1 MFWTYIEVVNKAFAM
16 FLVIRIA
23 NQANAHIIFYN
34 PHNKI
39 WIMILKGLIYHSCVQ
54 FLIVKIVNF
63 LFIFFFTTYF
73 TQV

>member
-23 NQANAHIIFYN
+23 NQANAHFIFYN

-39 WIMILKGLIYHSCVQ
+39 
-54 FLIVKIVNF
+54 
-63 LFIFFFTTYF
+63 
-73 TQV
+73 

>member
-23 NQANAHIIFYN
+23 NQANAHIFIFYN

-39 WIMILKGLIYHSCVQ
+39 WIMSLKGLIYRS
-54 FLIVKIVNF
+54 FSPSL
-63 LFIFFFTTYF
+63 
-73 TQV
+73 